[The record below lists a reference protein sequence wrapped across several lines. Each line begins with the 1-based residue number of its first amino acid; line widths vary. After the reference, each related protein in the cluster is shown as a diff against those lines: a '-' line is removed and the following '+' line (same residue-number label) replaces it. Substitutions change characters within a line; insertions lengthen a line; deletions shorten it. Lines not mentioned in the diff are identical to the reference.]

1 MKLPACQCQSNE
13 HATLHVTWA
22 PYGISYCKVL
32 KCQMRLNWNAIRQ
45 HSYEWYEHCTSM
57 EMPLLKWYSWCFSW
71 HEGRRWT
78 CTPHPFLQQKV
89 HHVIIRKLPKPKV
102 TLFHACTISLFIIS
116 EMQNWS
122 WLAWFQSSYLQMLIT
137 LDITD
142 STTATPYSKLH
153 ATVKW
158 VMNVQSNLEERVF
171 CKPLNL
177 NVFHKHRSKFTIRNA
192 RHNLRHRSLNFYMK
206 VDALIP

>member
-1 MKLPACQCQSNE
+1 MNMILYMSFGHLMEFPIVRYQNVRWGWIEMQSDSTVMNGMNI
-13 HATLHVTWA
+13 AQVWR
-22 PYGISYCKVL
+22 C
-32 KCQMRLNWNAIRQ
+32 
-45 HSYEWYEHCTSM
+45 HCWSDTHDV
-57 EMPLLKWYSWCFSW
+57 FSW

-171 CKPLNL
+171 CKPLNF

-192 RHNLRHRSLNFYMK
+192 RHNLRHCSLNFYMK
-206 VDALIP
+206 VDALIA